1 MLRSFLRCEDIAL
14 NDTEECTL
22 HFEKSQSDRA
32 AFWKRHPST
41 RKGKSQGP
49 SSRRCGLKPWKRKH
63 SLSWPLVAAWT
74 AWGWIE
80 LHVMALKNEP
90 IFQCDNQ
97 LQNSVSLS
105 TFFGCRFCTMQKAT
119 KAMSWV
125 SFCVPILG
133 ERDIKY
139 THVHTYI
146 NTHMHTYNARIIIK
160 CLTNI

>member
-32 AFWKRHPST
+32 ALWKRHPST

-63 SLSWPLVAAWT
+63 SLSWPLVAAWN

-105 TFFGCRFCTMQKAT
+105 TFFWLPVLHNAKGYKGHVMGFFLCSNPWR
-119 KAMSWV
+119 
-125 SFCVPILG
+125 
-133 ERDIKY
+133 ERYKIH
-139 THVHTYI
+139 TCTYI
-146 NTHMHTYNARIIIK
+146 HQYTYAY
-160 CLTNI
+160 L